1 MAQGEKLLRITQ
13 VRSVISRNQKQRQ
26 TLKALGIRRMHHTGE
41 HRDPPQSGGMLKKAP
56 RLVGGEA
63 VEA

>member
-26 TLKALGIRRMHHTGE
+26 TLKALGIRRMHHTVE
-41 HRDPPQSGGMLKKAP
+41 HRDTPQIRGMLKKVP
-56 RLVGGEA
+56 HLVVVEA